1 MRISMKKLFF
11 LMVTAMVVL
20 ACSQSPE
27 QKAEA
32 LIKESLKKT
41 LINPETYKPV
51 ETKVDSAFSPN
62 DSPELFKLLGEVAD
76 LYEKYEDLND
86 KAQRKKSYMLLHS
99 DSYTAFGRNEYETE
113 KAEYEKYSAESE
125 QVNKKYLKRLD
136 EVFELLKSEKK
147 FIGYKVYHNYRA
159 DNDLGNTLI
168 GNAVFFIDENFTE
181 VNFALELDQ
190 YKYINEGINEILER
204 MEEAEEE
211 DNDDSHNSE
220 K

>member
-1 MRISMKKLFF
+1 MKKLFF

-51 ETKVDSAFSPN
+51 ETKVDSAFSPK
-62 DSPELFKLLGEVAD
+62 DSPELFKLLCEALD
-76 LYEKYEDLND
+76 LYKRYEDLND
-86 KAQRKKSYMLLHS
+86 KAQRKKSYMLLQS
-99 DSYTAFGRNEYETE
+99 DSYTAFGRNEYETG

-125 QVNKKYLKRLD
+125 KVNKMWRKRLY
-136 EVFELLKSEKK
+136 EVFDLLESEKK

-159 DNDLGNTLI
+159 DNGLGNTLI

-181 VNFALELDQ
+181 VNFVLELDQ
-190 YKYINEGINEILER
+190 YKYIIEGIKETVER